1 MTGDMSRYQRTQR
14 DIRTGLITTVLL
26 TIEDASNLQGN
37 LTDRK
42 RIFSRAIYTIVRML
56 ILQEYGFEYI

>member
-14 DIRTGLITTVLL
+14 DMRTGLITTVLL
-26 TIEDASNLQGN
+26 TIEDASNPQGN

>member
-14 DIRTGLITTVLL
+14 DMRTGLITTVLL
-26 TIEDASNLQGN
+26 TIEDASYLQGN